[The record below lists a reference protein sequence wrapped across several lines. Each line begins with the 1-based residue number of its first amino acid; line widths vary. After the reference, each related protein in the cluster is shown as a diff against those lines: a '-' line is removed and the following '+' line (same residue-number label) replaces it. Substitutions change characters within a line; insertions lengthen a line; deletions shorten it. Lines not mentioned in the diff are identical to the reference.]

1 MKKKIMNILVGG
13 PAGSGIESAGLLLG
27 QALNREGASVVVS
40 NEIMSLIRGGHN
52 YNRVRFSYFEEV
64 LCHDE
69 TVDIAVA
76 LDQEGVAEHLS
87 QLSEGG
93 ILVHDSTLNV
103 EGVKAPEGVELMAVD
118 LAGTAKEAGGD
129 IYKNTVAMGVAL
141 GLIGEDLAFIEKLL
155 RERFGDKGAE
165 VVEANL
171 KALRAGAGFVK
182 EARFELEKETDFSGE
197 MLLNGND
204 AVCLGAVTAGCKFM
218 AAYPMTPASSI
229 MHTMAAWGPDKGIVM
244 KHAEDEIAA
253 INMVVGAGF
262 AGARAMTATSGGG
275 FALMTEAV
283 GLAGCAE
290 VPCVIVNSQR
300 VGPSTGLPTKTE
312 QGDLRQVMHAS
323 QGDFPRVVLVPGDV
337 QECYSMAFDAF
348 NFADKYQIPVI
359 LLLDKYL
366 SEAFV
371 SFKAFE
377 ATDLAI
383 DRGKIL
389 DEAGAGAV
397 SEGGFFKRYADSED
411 GVSGRTL
418 PGIPGG
424 EHVTTSYETD
434 EFGDLV
440 EDRENRVLEME
451 KRMRKM
457 EGILAELDKPALI
470 GASAEEAEITFV
482 ANGSL
487 RTVLEEVV
495 ARLEATGMK
504 TNILMI
510 KHLVPFHAE
519 EVSAILGAAKKT
531 VLVEQNYSA
540 MLGGVIRENTGFD
553 FEEKVLKYDGRQMDS
568 NYILKQLSSD
578 LSKGGS

>member
-27 QALNREGASVVVS
+27 QALNRDGASVVIA

-69 TVDIAVA
+69 TVDIAVS
-76 LDQEGVAEHLS
+76 LDQEGITEHLS

-93 ILVHDSTLNV
+93 VFIYDSVLNV
-103 EGVKAPEGVELMAVD
+103 EGVEAPKGVELMSVD
-118 LAGTAKEAGGD
+118 LSETAKELGGD
-129 IYKNTVAMGVAL
+129 IYKNTVAMGVVL
-141 GLIGEDLAFIEKLL
+141 GLIGEELDFFEKLL
-155 RERFGDKGAE
+155 RERFEKKGAE
-165 VVEANL
+165 VVDANL
-171 KALRAGAGFVK
+171 KALRAGSGFAK
-182 EARFELEKETDFSGE
+182 EARFELEKGTEFAGE

-204 AVCLGAVTAGCKFM
+204 ATCLGAVAAGCKFV

-229 MHTMAAWGPDKGIVM
+229 MHTMAAWGREKGIVM

-253 INMVVGAGF
+253 MNMIVGAGF
-262 AGARAMTATSGGG
+262 AGARSMTATSGGG

-290 VPCVIVNSQR
+290 VPCVVVNSQR

-323 QGDFPRVVLVPGDV
+323 QGDFPKLVMAPGDV
-337 QECYSMAFDAF
+337 QECFSMAFDAF
-348 NFADKYQIPVI
+348 NFADKYQIPVL

-366 SEAFV
+366 SESSV

-377 ATDLAI
+377 ATDLSI

-389 DEAGAGAV
+389 DEAGVAGV
-397 SEGGFFKRYADSED
+397 SEGGFFKRYADAED

-418 PGIPGG
+418 PGLPGG

-434 EFGDLV
+434 EFGDLL

-457 EGILAELDKPALI
+457 DGILAELEKPVLI
-470 GASAEEAEITFV
+470 GAPAEEAEITFV
-482 ANGSL
+482 AFGSMK
-487 RTVLEEVV
+487 TTLEEVV
-495 ARLEATGMK
+495 ARLGETGMK

-510 KHLVPFHAE
+510 KYLVPFHAE
-519 EVSAILGAAKKT
+519 EVGAILNAAKKA

-553 FEEKVLKYDGRQMDS
+553 FKEKILKYDGRQMDS
-568 NYILKQLSSD
+568 NFIINKLAS
-578 LSKGGS
+578 